1 MYKDHQRSAK
11 WKINMF
17 FSNKPPISGDSWR
30 DSWVLNHKDGGQYG
44 NMVDLEQHQTTRS
57 DKNPSAK
64 NTKILKRQPGKQA
77 CHRRDDLHLST
88 QKKTGW

>member
-1 MYKDHQRSAK
+1 
-11 WKINMF
+11 
-17 FSNKPPISGDSWR
+17 
-30 DSWVLNHKDGGQYG
+30 
-44 NMVDLEQHQTTRS
+44 MVDLEQHQTTRS

-88 QKKTGW
+88 QKKNWMVNM

>member
-1 MYKDHQRSAK
+1 V
-11 WKINMF
+11 F

-77 CHRRDDLHLST
+77 CHRRDDLHFEYP
-88 QKKTGW
+88 KKNWMVNM